1 MISLTWVDWDGTW
14 VNRLSDPDHWG
25 KKTYWLTW
33 NKQREL
39 VNVDMRESDYDARTR
54 PWFKAALALASD
66 DQVAWTAPYIFFTT
80 KAPGITASMRWTAA
94 DGTQY
99 IISHD
104 VDLLNLSRFTTQ
116 LVAGSHGVGIIV
128 APDGRVMGLPKDP
141 RFDSDAGL
149 KNNALHT
156 IDQLGIAPLSQGIQ
170 RWHSA
175 GNDPNKLL
183 RYRSDGSTW
192 YSLFRPITI
201 GHNEVWLGVVAPE
214 NDFIPDSGIALEV
227 LIELAVLVI
236 AAGALLA
243 ARIAHRFVRP
253 LAQLAAESQRIGR
266 LDLERPVTVSDRWLE
281 IAQLGEAQENMRKM
295 LHDATGRLAEINLT
309 LETRVADRT
318 RELESSR
325 IELMR
330 RESFF
335 HAIFDYAPVGILSL
349 STSDER
355 ENNQAFADFLGY
367 QLDEIPQVPR
377 GELLVPEDRQRV
389 MALGQKIRE
398 GANFQRTEARYLH
411 KDGGYRWADMSLS
424 AVRDTDGVLSSIIA
438 IVIDMT
444 ARKAAEAAIEL
455 AHTQAESSK
464 RQLVM
469 MSDALPLAMFQ
480 METRPDGSA
489 RYNFISSHVLD
500 VLGVSSGELMQD
512 AEQGWRHVHP
522 DDKDQARGALLDTAK
537 RMRAGK
543 GNGST
548 GEILT
553 RVQRANEWR
562 WVLTFAHANPPSE
575 EGVILWNG
583 YCQDV
588 TDRKLAEDATLRA
601 RETAESA
608 TRMKSNFLA
617 NMSHEIRTPMN
628 AIIGMSHLALKTEL
642 TPHQRDYLS
651 KIQQSGKHLLGIIND
666 LLDFSKIEAGKLTV
680 EQADFRLEQLLNNVS
695 NLLIEKT
702 SAKGLELVF
711 DVAQDVPAN
720 LVGDSLR
727 LGQILIN
734 YANNA
739 VKFTEKGEVDI
750 VVRLRKQS
758 PDGVMLY
765 FAVRDTGIGL
775 TEEQMAR
782 LFQSFQQA
790 DASTTRKYGGT
801 GLGLAISKE
810 LASLMGGEVG
820 VDSEY
825 GIGSTFWFTAK
836 LGLGSA
842 DKRSYLPEPDLR
854 GKRVLVVDD
863 NDSARIVL
871 AELLSSMTFDVNSV
885 TSGEA
890 AIEAIRQAEQSNHG
904 YEVVLLDW
912 QMPGMDGI
920 ETARRINAMRLG
932 QAPRLAMI
940 TAYDRNEVL
949 KLAQAVGVDD
959 VLIKPV
965 TASTIFDALVRLF
978 DDQREGESAHMEA
991 IDSDNFAALA
1001 RIQGA
1006 EILLAED
1013 NPLNQ
1018 QVATELLIDAGF
1030 KVEVAGNGRIAVE
1043 MAQARHYDII
1053 LMDMQMPEMDGIEAT
1068 RLLRALP
1075 TWATL
1080 PIVAMTANAMQAD
1093 RERCLEAG
1101 MNDFVSKPIELDEL
1115 WRALLRWIKP
1125 RHFAPVLFKTKPVP
1139 EVAAVADLPAE
1150 IEGLDRVA
1158 GLRRVLGKP
1167 ARYLSMLRGF
1177 VSSQIDV
1184 AQQIHRALEQN
1195 DTSTAERLAHTLKGL
1210 AGNIGA
1216 DALQQDSEKLEQAIH
1231 HGQPAVEL
1239 LQTVKTALARQIAAI
1254 VAAVPPEIQDVV
1266 TTVDRA
1272 QVEAICQE
1280 LADLLA
1286 DDNAKAEKLLNQH
1299 SALLTAALPEK
1310 FRPLA
1315 EAVRQFDYEK
1325 ALVVLMEALP
1335 TLTSKP

>member
-1 MISLTWVDWDGTW
+1 
-14 VNRLSDPDHWG
+14 
-25 KKTYWLTW
+25 
-33 NKQREL
+33 
-39 VNVDMRESDYDARTR
+39 
-54 PWFKAALALASD
+54 
-66 DQVAWTAPYIFFTT
+66 
-80 KAPGITASMRWTAA
+80 
-94 DGTQY
+94 
-99 IISHD
+99 
-104 VDLLNLSRFTTQ
+104 
-116 LVAGSHGVGIIV
+116 
-128 APDGRVMGLPKDP
+128 
-141 RFDSDAGL
+141 
-149 KNNALHT
+149 
-156 IDQLGIAPLSQGIQ
+156 
-170 RWHSA
+170 
-175 GNDPNKLL
+175 
-183 RYRSDGSTW
+183 
-192 YSLFRPITI
+192 
-201 GHNEVWLGVVAPE
+201 
-214 NDFIPDSGIALEV
+214 
-227 LIELAVLVI
+227 
-236 AAGALLA
+236 
-243 ARIAHRFVRP
+243 
-253 LAQLAAESQRIGR
+253 
-266 LDLERPVTVSDRWLE
+266 
-281 IAQLGEAQENMRKM
+281 
-295 LHDATGRLAEINLT
+295 
-309 LETRVADRT
+309 
-318 RELESSR
+318 
-325 IELMR
+325 
-330 RESFF
+330 
-335 HAIFDYAPVGILSL
+335 
-349 STSDER
+349 
-355 ENNQAFADFLGY
+355 
-367 QLDEIPQVPR
+367 
-377 GELLVPEDRQRV
+377 
-389 MALGQKIRE
+389 
-398 GANFQRTEARYLH
+398 
-411 KDGGYRWADMSLS
+411 
-424 AVRDTDGVLSSIIA
+424 
-438 IVIDMT
+438 
-444 ARKAAEAAIEL
+444 
-455 AHTQAESSK
+455 
-464 RQLVM
+464 
-469 MSDALPLAMFQ
+469 
-480 METRPDGSA
+480 
-489 RYNFISSHVLD
+489 
-500 VLGVSSGELMQD
+500 
-512 AEQGWRHVHP
+512 
-522 DDKDQARGALLDTAK
+522 
-537 RMRAGK
+537 
-543 GNGST
+543 
-548 GEILT
+548 
-553 RVQRANEWR
+553 
-562 WVLTFAHANPPSE
+562 
-575 EGVILWNG
+575 
-583 YCQDV
+583 
-588 TDRKLAEDATLRA
+588 
-601 RETAESA
+601 
-608 TRMKSNFLA
+608 
-617 NMSHEIRTPMN
+617 
-628 AIIGMSHLALKTEL
+628 
-642 TPHQRDYLS
+642 
-651 KIQQSGKHLLGIIND
+651 
-666 LLDFSKIEAGKLTV
+666 
-680 EQADFRLEQLLNNVS
+680 LLNNVS